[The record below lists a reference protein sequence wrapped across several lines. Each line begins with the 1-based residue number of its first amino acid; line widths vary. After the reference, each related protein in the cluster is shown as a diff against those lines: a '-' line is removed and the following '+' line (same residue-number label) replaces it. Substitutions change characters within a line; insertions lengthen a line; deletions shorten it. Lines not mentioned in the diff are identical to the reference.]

1 MPAVKGAAN
10 RVAAYAYSVA
20 ASVWPLRMF
29 ANPMVKLVFL
39 RQIYFTAVRSLRLI
53 SIVAFVFGAA
63 FVWHVTA
70 VLGSDPRLFEL
81 VERVLMQNVAP
92 LAAAIIVIGRS
103 ATAISSELAYMHCNG
118 ELEALRHL
126 RISAHDYLVEPRVAA
141 VTLATVGC
149 CFYSQLV
156 AVVGG
161 FAASA
166 LILDVSLGD
175 QLHRF
180 AEDVSIP
187 EFALGVLKSA
197 CFGWFI
203 AIVACRVGLD
213 PTREVS
219 HGPLA
224 PAQAFLGALLA
235 VITINVVFLIIF

>member
-1 MPAVKGAAN
+1 MEGVADRGAAH
-10 RVAAYAYSVA
+10 AFSVV
-20 ASVWPLRMF
+20 ASVLRLRTL

-39 RQIYFTAVRSLRLI
+39 RQIYFTAIRSLRLI
-53 SIVAFVFGAA
+53 SIVALIIGAA
-63 FVWHVTA
+63 FVGQVTE

-81 VERVLMQNVAP
+81 VERVLMQNTAP

-118 ELEALRHL
+118 EVKALRYL
-126 RISAHDYLVEPRVAA
+126 RISAHDYLVVPRVAA

-149 CFYSQLV
+149 CFYSQVV

-180 AEDVSIP
+180 AEHVSIP
-187 EFALGVLKSA
+187 AIALGVLKSA

-203 AIVACRVGLD
+203 AIVACSVGLD
-213 PTREVS
+213 PTRDIS
-219 HGPLA
+219 HAPLA

-235 VITINVVFLIIF
+235 VITINVVFLIVL

>member
-1 MPAVKGAAN
+1 M
-10 RVAAYAYSVA
+10 
-20 ASVWPLRMF
+20 L

-53 SIVAFVFGAA
+53 SVVALVIGAA
-63 FVWHVTA
+63 FVGQVTE
-70 VLGSDPRLFEL
+70 VLGGDPRLFEL
-81 VERVLMQNVAP
+81 VERVLMQNTAP
-92 LAAAIIVIGRS
+92 LVAAIIVIGRS
-103 ATAISSELAYMHCNG
+103 ATAISSELAYMYCNG
-118 ELEALRHL
+118 EVEALRHL
-126 RISAHDYLVEPRVAA
+126 RISAHDYLVVPRVAA

-149 CFYSQLV
+149 CFYSQVV

-180 AEDVSIP
+180 AEHVSILAI
-187 EFALGVLKSA
+187 ALGVLKST

-203 AIVACRVGLD
+203 AIIACSVGFD
-213 PTREVS
+213 PTREIS
-219 HGPLA
+219 HVPLA

-235 VITINVVFLIIF
+235 VITINVVFLIVL